1 MKLVT
6 PKVIRHRNVPMITL
20 NVAFK
25 DVRDYMIVS
34 LGMCGTIAWMAR
46 VRDSVEQDRR
56 NNGLNTC

>member
-6 PKVIRHRNVPMITL
+6 QKVIRQRNVPMITL

-34 LGMCGTIAWMAR
+34 FGMCGTIA
-46 VRDSVEQDRR
+46 
-56 NNGLNTC
+56 